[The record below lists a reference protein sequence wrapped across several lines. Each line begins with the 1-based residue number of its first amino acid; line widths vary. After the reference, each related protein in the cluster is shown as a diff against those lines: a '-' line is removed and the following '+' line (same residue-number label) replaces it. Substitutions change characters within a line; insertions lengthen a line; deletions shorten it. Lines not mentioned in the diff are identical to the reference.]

1 MINTNQFLAQM
12 QEVLEIEDRTLSPDE
27 KFRELSEWS
36 SLAYLSTIAMID
48 DEYNVIISAADFR
61 ELQTFGDIARAI
73 EKRKA

>member
-1 MINTNQFLAQM
+1 MIDTNQFLAQM

-27 KFRELSEWS
+27 KFRELPEWS

-61 ELQTFGDIARAI
+61 ELQTLGDIVRAI
-73 EKRKA
+73 SERQP